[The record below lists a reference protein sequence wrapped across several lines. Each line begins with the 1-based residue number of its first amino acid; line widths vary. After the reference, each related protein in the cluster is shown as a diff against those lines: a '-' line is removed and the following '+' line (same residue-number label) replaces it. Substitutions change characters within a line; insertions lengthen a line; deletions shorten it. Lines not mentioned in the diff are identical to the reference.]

1 LGGFAMSEKQE
12 EESGLDQLARGRMTT
27 LDESDKALHQM
38 CKTTIEEVDLY
49 GDHTTLEEITENL
62 KGVRLRAGLSQ
73 MELADRSGVSQTYVN
88 FIERGIRPIT
98 VDNAAALMSALSAAL
113 VEREEARRK
122 IDAIVERLFPWTEVD
137 ERRLRERQRKLKEG
151 R

>member
-1 LGGFAMSEKQE
+1 MSEKQE
-12 EESGLDQLARGRMTT
+12 EESGLDQLARGRM
-27 LDESDKALHQM
+27 
-38 CKTTIEEVDLY
+38 TTIEEVDLY

-98 VDNAAALMSALSAAL
+98 VDNAAALMSALSTAL

>member
-1 LGGFAMSEKQE
+1 M
-12 EESGLDQLARGRMTT
+12 D
-27 LDESDKALHQM
+27 
-38 CKTTIEEVDLY
+38 KTTIEEVDLY

-98 VDNAAALMSALSAAL
+98 VDNAAALMSALSTAL
-113 VEREEARRK
+113 VEREEARQK
-122 IDAIVERLFPWTEVD
+122 IDEIVERLFPWTEAD
-137 ERRLRERQRKLKEG
+137 ERRLRERQRKLEEALACE
-151 R
+151 